1 MLKCCNFVQFLLPL
15 SVQRGMIGSI
25 LFYKFL
31 KLVFT
36 MRLSKRQISVFFFV
50 FLFTCADETLL
61 LNSFPVF
68 YFLLIMYIRML
79 IIDRFTSY
87 NID

>member
-1 MLKCCNFVQFLLPL
+1 MLKCCYFVQFLLPL

-36 MRLSKRQISVFFFV
+36 MRLSKRQISVFFV